1 MEKIFIAYNSKKQAS
16 KQTNEKKK
24 KKPYTHTQKVPVQ
37 ILKAECDVRERHA
50 KTCML
55 YHAEGAAGGR
65 VPN

>member
-1 MEKIFIAYNSKKQAS
+1 M
-16 KQTNEKKK
+16 KKK